1 MKILTL
7 ILCLFSSKAFG
18 FSDSLKH
25 EKLIWQL
32 PISGGVSFGGNDLTY
47 KNGGQFALNTGVF
60 VEKKGFLYGIDYFYT
75 EFGDAK
81 NFDKK
86 ISPFFGKEY
95 TPTHTVEV
103 ISFKFGKHIGAYKKG
118 KFNVNLIGGLG
129 VLKYE
134 YPIIKMSNAPFQ
146 LFPNQEYL
154 IDSYYVKRV
163 LSVSGKCKGYFN
175 NRGLVRGF
183 AVVSGFVSSQ
193 INFYSVGLGLELNT
207 SK

>member
-1 MKILTL
+1 MRVLAL
-7 ILCLFSSKAFG
+7 ILCLCSAKVFG

-32 PISGGVSFGGNDLTY
+32 PVSGGVSFGKNDLTY
-47 KNGGQFALNTGVF
+47 KNGGMFALNTGIF
-60 VEKKGFLYGIDYFYT
+60 LEKKGLLYGIEYFYT

-86 ISPFFGKEY
+86 IGTFSGKTF
-95 TPTHTVEV
+95 TPKHTAEA
-103 ISFKFGKHIGAYKKG
+103 ISFNFGKHIGTYKKG
-118 KFNVNLIGGLG
+118 KFNVNLISGLG
-129 VLKYE
+129 LLKYE
-134 YPIIKMSNAPFQ
+134 YPIISRNNAPSQ
-146 LFPNQEYL
+146 LFPNQEYK
-154 IDSYYVKRV
+154 IDSYYTKRV